1 MKTSPIPID
10 DISLDDINREIARRE
25 WPEYV
30 AWRGFRHMAERH
42 LRVWRWFESL
52 GDPDV
57 EPRDLV
63 ECWGRGGAKSST
75 IEECT
80 AWIGGRRDPF
90 RRFVLYVSATQEQA
104 DNHVQAISTNLIRLG
119 AAPAIGKTGAPK
131 GWRRNQLRTADGFNV
146 AALGLDTGARGMKL
160 DEFRP
165 DLIVLD
171 DIDNREDTEA
181 TVNKKR
187 RTVTQTILPAGGA
200 NCPVVFVQNM
210 IHESGLMAELYG
222 ENCEWLM
229 NRQCGPIEPA
239 VVGLQCE
246 LRDQGDGHNKWFITA
261 GEPTWLGQ
269 DLATCQR
276 QMNAWGHEAFMR
288 EAQHEVR
295 RNGGRFFITERIRTV
310 NLADVPGLVS
320 VVITCDMAATEGGGD
335 YSVFMA
341 VGFAENGNVYVLDV
355 WRNQVE
361 TEGFYRGLI
370 SFRADVT
377 DEFGDAVDHVLPID
391 PGAAGKHWAATM
403 RSFMRQTYGNLA
415 RVRFHQVRGKKAM
428 RARKAQECVNAGNV
442 FIVNGRWN
450 GPFLNELG
458 RYSED
463 PKEYEYDDQVDAFA
477 DAVND
482 NAAQTKATVRHIPR
496 RS

>member
-1 MKTSPIPID
+1 MMQLPVHELSFD
-10 DISLDDINREIARRE
+10 DVNRELARRE
-25 WPEYV
+25 WGEYV

-42 LRVWRWFESL
+42 KRVWRWFEAL
-52 GDPDV
+52 GDPDA

-80 AWIGGRRDPF
+80 AWIGGRRNPF

-119 AAPAIGKTGAPK
+119 AAPALGKTGAPK

-146 AALGLDTGARGMKL
+146 AALGLDTGARGIKL

-171 DIDNREDTEA
+171 DIDDREDTESI
-181 TVNKKR
+181 VNKKR
-187 RTVTQTILPAGGA
+187 RTVTQTILPAGSA

-210 IHESGLMAELYG
+210 IHERGLMAELYSDR
-222 ENCEWLM
+222 CDWLM
-229 NRQCGPIEPA
+229 NRECGPIEPA
-239 VVGLQCE
+239 VLGLRCE
-246 LRDQGDGHNKWFITA
+246 LRDPGDGHNRWVITG

-288 EAQHEVR
+288 ESQHEVKR
-295 RNGGRFFITERIRTV
+295 ASGRFFITERIRTV

-320 VVITCDMAATEGGGD
+320 VVITCDMAATEDGGD

-341 VGFAENGNVYVLDV
+341 VGFAENGNVYVLNV
-355 WRNQVE
+355 WRKQVE

-370 SFRADVT
+370 EFRADVT
-377 DEFGDAVDHVLPID
+377 DEFGEAVDHVLPID

-403 RSFMRQTYGNLA
+403 RDFMRKTYGNMA
-415 RVRFHQVRGKKAM
+415 RVRLHKVRGKKAM
-428 RARKAQECVNAGNV
+428 RARKAQEMVNDGNV
-442 FIVNGRWN
+442 LIVEGNWN
-450 GPFLNELG
+450 RPFLNELG
-458 RYSED
+458 DYGED
-463 PKEYEYDDQVDAFA
+463 PKAYKYDDQVDAFA

-482 NAAQTKATVRHIPR
+482 NAAKTAPTVRHIPR
-496 RS
+496 RG